1 MKREGMAKHFI
12 LAFLLALAGYAFFYQ
27 TIEHRRTRKGPWQV
41 TFARNAAGDPAIII
55 AQPKLAI
62 TNVQISFT
70 VEPLPDTNAS
80 SAVASD
86 HARPESPITNHLPP
100 ITTLFFAQPLPV
112 PYDVP
117 FGKCVFMD
125 TTFLPGTVTFDLFG
139 HEIELLP
146 RALIIDRQE
155 HSWQSG
161 ASITLPRAPSAPVPA
176 KPLTRNRS
184 KATVLSHHASRITF
198 HASHPTVVAAG
209 SLNRSSTS
217 RGGP

>member
-1 MKREGMAKHFI
+1 MFAPQRLTVPSCLPSLGLNMKREGMAKHFI

-146 RALIIDRQE
+146 RA
-155 HSWQSG
+155 
-161 ASITLPRAPSAPVPA
+161 PSAPVPA

-209 SLNRSSTS
+209 SLNRSS
-217 RGGP
+217 